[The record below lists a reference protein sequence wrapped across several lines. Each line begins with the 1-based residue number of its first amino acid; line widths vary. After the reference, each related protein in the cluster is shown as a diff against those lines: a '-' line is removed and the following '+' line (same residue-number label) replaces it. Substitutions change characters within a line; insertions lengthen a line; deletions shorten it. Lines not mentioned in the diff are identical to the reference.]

1 MIKILTAFKIIDDF
15 DGVLPSDWEN
25 LGTNPPDTS
34 YSKRILNCF
43 DEAALENALLLK
55 DELRASEKEVQLTAL
70 TICPGYSSHILKN
83 LPAIQFDRVCVIET
97 GADLRFDPVATASL
111 IADFVK
117 KDGGFD
123 LILAGKQAP
132 PANSGIVPFAL
143 ANLLGMDI
151 VTDVVE
157 LSFCQTPGALRV
169 THALDEGVCAENDS
183 LPLVCTMGN
192 TARSY
197 LRMPTLREKLAT
209 KSYSPEQYEA
219 KPALFGGFAL
229 KSLIREHDERPCEF
243 APGSSPGEMA
253 AAIFERYIK
262 GVRE

>member
-15 DGVLPSDWEN
+15 DDVLPNDWEN

-55 DELRASEKEVQLTAL
+55 DALCAAGKEVRLTAL
-70 TICPGYSSHILKN
+70 TVCPGYSEHILKN
-83 LPAIQFDRVCVIET
+83 LPAIKFDRVCVIET
-97 GADLRFDPVATASL
+97 GADLRFDPAATASL

-117 KDGGFD
+117 NDGGFD
-123 LILAGKQAP
+123 LILTGKQAP

-143 ANLLGMDI
+143 ADLLGMDI
-151 VTDVVE
+151 VTDIVA
-157 LSFCQTPGALRV
+157 LSFGETPGAISV
-169 THALDEGVCAENDS
+169 THALDEGICVENAA
-183 LPLVCTMGN
+183 LPLVLTMGN
-192 TARSY
+192 TTRSY

-209 KSYSPEQYEA
+209 KSYSPERYEA
-219 KPALFGGFAL
+219 TPTLFSGFEL
-229 KSLIREHDERPCEF
+229 KFLIREHDERPCEF
-243 APGSSPGEMA
+243 VPGSSPGEMA